1 MPQREFYID
10 PLHGDSSYDGTTS
23 AANISGS
30 AGPFAS
36 LTDVLWNGGDGS
48 TKGGTGDIFYL
59 VASTGDLILPTDGY
73 YSYDFQDTARW
84 GYNTYNA
91 ILEDG
96 YKVPPTFIGVDTNL
110 EPLDNI
116 ENLGK
121 KDSPRYTIY
130 WHNTSGTQ
138 YEFFN
143 ARGTHFWNNVAWIS
157 TSTGSRNGL
166 MYYYTSGGNGPYYNN
181 CKFDFSQS
189 QSNYSNDLFSSSNPS
204 SSFKHCVFLGPGAA
218 SGMDATR
225 IGAAYGQHSNFIGN
239 VFDGW
244 DRCIRHV
251 TGTIVITDNIF
262 TNSNKGVYMDSGPST
277 QGVLTI
283 SNNLFYNLDDS
294 AIDCNS
300 QTRNPCLTYHNL
312 FVDVGGYGVEGGSNF
327 AIYTSSGQG
336 AYLAKNR
343 VERNVFQNCTQG
355 VFDTNIPT
363 SFLGVTGDGCFNSW
377 VNNVEV
383 TGLTLTMDSNHG
395 ITLELIPSSVFM
407 KNSKDL
413 FGATLSS
420 PSTPLGKFFNTGV
433 SGDSSGGGSSEE
445 SEQGRI
451 TS

>member
-10 PLHGDSSYDGTTS
+10 PLNGDSSYDGTTS

-30 AGPFAS
+30 VGPFAS

-73 YSYDFQDTARW
+73 YSYGFNSSSRW
-84 GYNTYNA
+84 GYTTTGVMN
-91 ILEDG
+91 DP

-110 EPLDNI
+110 KPLDDI
-116 ENLGK
+116 ENLAK

-138 YEFFN
+138 YEFFDE
-143 ARGTHFWNNVAWIS
+143 RGAHIWNNVAWIS
-157 TSTGSRNGL
+157 TSTGSRNG
-166 MYYYTSGGNGPYYNN
+166 MMHYFTSGGNGPNFIN

-189 QSNYSNDLFSSSNPS
+189 QSSYSGKLFSSSNTS
-204 SSFKHCVFLGPGAA
+204 ASFKHCVLIGPG
-218 SGMDATR
+218 SSTGMDATR
-225 IGAAYGQHSNFIGN
+225 VGAPYSQHSNFIGN

-244 DRCIRHV
+244 DTCIQHV
-251 TGTIVITDNIF
+251 GGTNVIIDNIF
-262 TNSNKGVYMDSGPST
+262 TNSDTGIWMYSEPST
-277 QGVLTI
+277 QGILTI
-283 SNNLFYNLDDS
+283 ANNLFYNLDENG
-294 AIDCNS
+294 IDCGGN
-300 QTRNPCLTYHNL
+300 TRHPCLTYHNL
-312 FVDVGGYGVEGGSNF
+312 FIDIGQYGIAGESGF
-327 AIYTSSGQG
+327 AVYTSSGQG
-336 AYLAKNR
+336 SYLAKNR
-343 VERNVFQNCTQG
+343 VERNVFQNCTSG

-377 VNNVEV
+377 VNNIEV
-383 TGLTLTMDSNHG
+383 TGLTLTLDSNYG
-395 ITLELIPSSVFM
+395 ITLEMIPSSVFM
-407 KNSKDL
+407 RNSKDL
-413 FGATLSS
+413 FGVTLSS
-420 PSTPLGKFFNTGV
+420 PSTPIGKFFNTGV